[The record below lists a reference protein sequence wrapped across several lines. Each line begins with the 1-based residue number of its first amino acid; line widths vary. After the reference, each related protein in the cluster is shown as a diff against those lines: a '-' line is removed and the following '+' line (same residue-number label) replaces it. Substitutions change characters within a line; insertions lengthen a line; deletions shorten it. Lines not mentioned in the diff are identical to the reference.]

1 MKNWP
6 LRNKILFIATF
17 PAIITALVLSTHL
30 FLNYYALVEK
40 NLMEKA
46 EALTRQLGTPLA
58 YALERNDRE
67 QVRRIMDAL
76 TQESEVRAVSI
87 HNKDRE
93 NIFHGGPSMYPVS
106 NASHRLQPQP
116 LIRYS
121 DSTLR
126 IIQPLLS
133 PFPPKNRATET
144 SQNKTEKG
152 LFAPQF
158 VHMEIKTNA
167 IVGWLELEIHLSQTR
182 LSIIYDVI
190 LNWVVVLILLIATLF
205 MSLRISRQ
213 FQEPIQEARDVVQQV
228 SAGNYTVEARHV
240 GCPEFHR
247 LADDINQLTRSI
259 KLKRQE
265 LNDSIEQT
273 TSELEETMITMET
286 QSIELDLAR
295 KRAEEANRIKSEF
308 LANMSHEIR
317 TPMNGIVGFCNLL
330 RRTPLTPHQSA
341 HLNSIRNASESLLS
355 IINDILDFSKIEAQ
369 KMEIKS
375 IPFNPREIVDETIA
389 LLAPEVQRKQLE
401 MVALVYDDVPA
412 TLVSDPL
419 RIKQVL
425 TNLLGNAVKFTDSGD
440 VVIRVMTELEAND
453 ELVICFKITDNGVG
467 IAKEKQPALFT
478 PFTQAD
484 SSQNRQHGGTGLGL
498 VICKRLVE
506 LMGGEIGLE
515 SDLGEGATFW
525 FTIRTQVQGNTYDL
539 EPETCFDGLKTLLV
553 ESHALNQ
560 NALNHQL
567 TQFGLQVTSHN
578 SLNGINVQQ
587 PGSQVAV
594 LAFNHQEANDRATLA
609 LTHKL
614 AEQIPVLVLL
624 GSNDADLITRYM
636 SAGVSHVETK
646 PISQE
651 DLKSAIESVLNQQQ
665 TASTAQPNNLAFASK
680 SASTQ
685 NALSSPNTGMAQAT
699 AMARAGWP
707 DESRMQ
713 DQSTRHNPALNT
725 GNDFNLQG
733 NMTSAPTILVVDDN
747 ASNLLLASTL
757 LKEFGLNVTQANSG
771 KKAIEEVIRKR
782 PDLILM
788 DIQMPDMDGM
798 ETTRRIRNLSPY
810 YEDLGIIALTAH
822 ALPEEKENFM
832 AAGLN
837 DLLTKPIDEEK
848 LANLIQHWTGF
859 TPSVMPADAEPPLPE
874 DEHLLEESMEHV
886 VDLEMGIRLAGG
898 KPALAEEMLTM
909 LLQDIPATRDRL
921 DKAFHGEDIEEMINA
936 VHHLHGATRY
946 CGVPRLAL
954 TTETLETQLKMRQM
968 TAAQETLKTLYKELG
983 KLESWQ
989 KERDILQKS
998 QA

>member
-30 FLNYYALVEK
+30 FVNYYALVEK

-46 EALTRQLGTPLA
+46 GALSRQLSTPLA
-58 YALERNDRE
+58 YALEQNDRE
-67 QVRRIMDAL
+67 QVRRIMDRL
-76 TQESEVRAVSI
+76 SQEPEIRAVSI

-106 NASHRLQPQP
+106 NPEQRLQPQP
-116 LIRYS
+116 MVRYS

-126 IIQPLLS
+126 IIQPLFS
-133 PFPPKNRATET
+133 PLPAKNHIADTH
-144 SQNKTEKG
+144 SDKG
-152 LFAPQF
+152 NSHLVAPQF
-158 VHMEIKTNA
+158 IHMEIKTNA
-167 IVGWLELEIHLSQTR
+167 ITGWLELEVHLSQIR
-182 LSIIYDVI
+182 LNIIYDVI
-190 LNWVVVLILLIATLF
+190 LNWAVVLILLIVTLF
-205 MSLRISRQ
+205 MALRISRQ
-213 FQEPIQEARDVVQQV
+213 FQEPLQEAQNALKQLR
-228 SAGNYTVEARHV
+228 AGNYTVEARHI
-240 GCPEFHR
+240 GSPEFHR
-247 LADDINQLTRSI
+247 LADDINQLTSSI
-259 KLKRQE
+259 KRKRQE
-265 LNDSIEQT
+265 LNDNIEQA
-273 TSELEETMITMET
+273 TSELEETMTTMET

-375 IPFNPREIVDETIA
+375 IPFNPREVVDETIS

-401 MVALVYDDVPA
+401 MVALVYDDVPT

-425 TNLLGNAVKFTDSGD
+425 TNLLGNAVKFTDKGD
-440 VVIRVMTELEAND
+440 IVIRVMTELEANN
-453 ELVICFKITDNGVG
+453 ELLICFKISDNGIG
-467 IAKEKQPALFT
+467 IAKEKQSTLFT

-484 SSQNRQHGGTGLGL
+484 SSQNRLHGGTGLGL

-515 SDLGEGATFW
+515 SDLDKGATFW
-525 FTIRTQVQGNTYDL
+525 FTIRTQVQVGAYDL
-539 EPETCFDGLKTLLV
+539 EPEACFDSLNTLLV
-553 ESHALNQ
+553 ESHPLNQ
-560 NALNHQL
+560 NALSHQL
-567 TQFGLQVTSHN
+567 SQFGLQVTSHN
-578 SLNGINVQQ
+578 SVNGINVQH
-587 PGSQVAV
+587 PGCQLAV
-594 LAFNHQEANDRATLA
+594 LALNHQEATDRATLA
-609 LTHKL
+609 LTYKL
-614 AEQIPVLVLL
+614 AEKVPVLVLL

-651 DLKSAIESVLNQQQ
+651 ELKAAIEAVLVHHQAAKTPRVKQANQLPANGLITYRSVEPMSYPSQE
-665 TASTAQPNNLAFASK
+665 STSDN
-680 SASTQ
+680 TQ
-685 NALSSPNTGMAQAT
+685 NYSHQG
-699 AMARAGWP
+699 
-707 DESRMQ
+707 
-713 DQSTRHNPALNT
+713 
-725 GNDFNLQG
+725 DFNLQG

-747 ASNLLLASTL
+747 DSNLLLASTL
-757 LKEFGLNVTQANSG
+757 LNEFGLNVMQARSG
-771 KKAIEEVIRKR
+771 KNAIEEVLRKR

-798 ETTRRIRNLSPY
+798 EATRRIRNLSPY

-848 LANLIQHWTGF
+848 LANLIKHWTGF
-859 TPSVMPADAEPPLPE
+859 SPSVMPPDAEPPLPE
-874 DEHLLEESMEHV
+874 NQQQLEDSMENV
-886 VDLEMGIRLAGG
+886 VDMEMGTRLAGG
-898 KPALAEEMLTM
+898 KASLAEEMLRM
-909 LLQDIPATRDRL
+909 LLQDIPATREHL
-921 DKAFHGEDIEEMINA
+921 DKAFHSEDIEEMINA

-968 TAAQETLKTLYKELG
+968 PAAQETLRTLYKELN

-989 KERDILQKS
+989 KEQEILQQS
-998 QA
+998 H

>member
-1 MKNWP
+1 ANW
-6 LRNKILFIATF
+6 
-17 PAIITALVLSTHL
+17 
-30 FLNYYALVEK
+30 
-40 NLMEKA
+40 
-46 EALTRQLGTPLA
+46 
-58 YALERNDRE
+58 
-67 QVRRIMDAL
+67 
-76 TQESEVRAVSI
+76 
-87 HNKDRE
+87 
-93 NIFHGGPSMYPVS
+93 
-106 NASHRLQPQP
+106 
-116 LIRYS
+116 
-121 DSTLR
+121 
-126 IIQPLLS
+126 
-133 PFPPKNRATET
+133 
-144 SQNKTEKG
+144 
-152 LFAPQF
+152 
-158 VHMEIKTNA
+158 
-167 IVGWLELEIHLSQTR
+167 
-182 LSIIYDVI
+182 
-190 LNWVVVLILLIATLF
+190 
-205 MSLRISRQ
+205 
-213 FQEPIQEARDVVQQV
+213 
-228 SAGNYTVEARHV
+228 
-240 GCPEFHR
+240 
-247 LADDINQLTRSI
+247 
-259 KLKRQE
+259 
-265 LNDSIEQT
+265 
-273 TSELEETMITMET
+273 
-286 QSIELDLAR
+286 
-295 KRAEEANRIKSEF
+295 IKSEF

-375 IPFNPREIVDETIA
+375 IPFSTREIVDETIA

-467 IAKEKQPALFT
+467 IAKEKQSALFT

-515 SDLGEGATFW
+515 SELGEGATFW
-525 FTIRTQVQGNTYDL
+525 FTIRTGVQGNTYDL
-539 EPETCFDGLKTLLV
+539 APEACFDGLKTLLV
-553 ESHALNQ
+553 ESHPLNQ

-567 TQFGLQVTSHN
+567 TQFGLHVTSHN

-587 PGSQVAV
+587 PGSQIAV

-636 SAGVSHVETK
+636 SAGVSHVEAK

-651 DLKSAIESVLNQQQ
+651 DLKSAIETVLNQQQ
-665 TASTAQPNNLAFASK
+665 TAPHSGNLAFARKTTRLQS
-680 SASTQ
+680 
-685 NALSSPNTGMAQAT
+685 LSQSERGREDRLTADYSQVKQHQANTARHNTG
-699 AMARAGWP
+699 
-707 DESRMQ
+707 
-713 DQSTRHNPALNT
+713 
-725 GNDFNLQG
+725 DFNLQS
-733 NMTSAPTILVVDDN
+733 NMASAPTILVVDDN

-771 KKAIEEVIRKR
+771 KKAIEEVLRKK
-782 PDLILM
+782 PDLVLM

-859 TPSVMPADAEPPLPE
+859 SPSVMPADAEPPLPE
-874 DEHLLEESMEHV
+874 DEQLLEDSMENV
-886 VDLEMGIRLAGG
+886 VDMEMGIRLAGG
-898 KPALAEEMLTM
+898 KPALAEEMLSM
-909 LLQDIPATRDRL
+909 LMQDIPATRERL
-921 DKAFHGEDIEEMINA
+921 DRAFQGEDIEEMINA

-954 TTETLETQLKMRQM
+954 TTETLETQLKMHQM
-968 TAAQETLKTLYKELG
+968 TAAQETLKTLYKELD

-989 KERDILQKS
+989 KEQVILQNS
-998 QA
+998 QT

>member
-46 EALTRQLGTPLA
+46 ESLSRQLGTPLA

-76 TQESEVRAVSI
+76 SQEPEIRAVSV

-126 IIQPLLS
+126 VIQPLLS
-133 PFPPKNRATET
+133 PFPPKNRATEAA
-144 SQNKTEKG
+144 QNKNTQD

-167 IVGWLELEIHLSQTR
+167 IVGWLELEVHLSQTR

-205 MSLRISRQ
+205 IALRISRQ
-213 FQEPIQEARDVVQQV
+213 FLAPIQEARDVIRQV
-228 SAGNYTVEARHV
+228 SAGNYTIEARHL

-247 LADDINQLTRSI
+247 LADDINRLTSSI
-259 KLKRQE
+259 KQKRQE
-265 LNDSIEQT
+265 LNDNIEQT

-389 LLAPEVQRKQLE
+389 LLAPEAQRKQLE

-425 TNLLGNAVKFTDSGD
+425 INLLGNAVKFTDSGD
-440 VVIRVMTELEAND
+440 VVIRVMTELEANN

-525 FTIRTQVQGNTYDL
+525 FTIRTPVQSNTYDL
-539 EPETCFDGLKTLLV
+539 EPEACFDGLKTLLV
-553 ESHALNQ
+553 ESHPLNQ

-587 PGSQVAV
+587 PGSQIAV

-636 SAGVSHVETK
+636 SAGVSHVEAK
-646 PISQE
+646 PISHD
-651 DLKSAIESVLNQQQ
+651 DLKSAIETVLNLQQ
-665 TASTAQPNNLAFASK
+665 TQLTSHPSHLAFAGK
-680 SASTQ
+680 SASLASDRTQ
-685 NALSSPNTGMAQAT
+685 DSRLITDRSAT
-699 AMARAGWP
+699 THPATPAMNHQG
-707 DESRMQ
+707 
-713 DQSTRHNPALNT
+713 
-725 GNDFNLQG
+725 DFNLQS
-733 NMTSAPTILVVDDN
+733 NMASAPTILVVDDN

-771 KKAIEEVIRKR
+771 KKAIEEVLRKK
-782 PDLILM
+782 PDLVLM

-832 AAGLN
+832 EAGLN

-848 LANLIQHWTGF
+848 LAGLIQHWTGF
-859 TPSVMPADAEPPLPE
+859 SPSVMPADAEPPLPE
-874 DEHLLEESMEHV
+874 DEHLLEESMESV
-886 VDLEMGIRLAGG
+886 VDMEMGIRLAGG
-898 KPALAEEMLTM
+898 KPALAEEMLSM

-921 DKAFHGEDIEEMINA
+921 DSAFRGEDIEEMINA

-983 KLESWQ
+983 RLESWQ
-989 KERDILQKS
+989 KEQEILRKS
-998 QA
+998 QS

>member
-6 LRNKILFIATF
+6 LRNKILFLATF

-30 FLNYYALVEK
+30 FLNYYALVEN

-46 EALTRQLGTPLA
+46 EALSRQLSTPLA
-58 YALERNDRE
+58 YALERNDTE
-67 QVRRIMDAL
+67 QVRRIMDL
-76 TQESEVRAVSI
+76 LNQEAEIRAVSI
-87 HNKDRE
+87 HNKERE

-106 NASHRLQPQP
+106 NASHRLQPQS
-116 LIRYS
+116 LVRYS

-133 PFPPKNRATET
+133 PFPPKNRATDSSPT
-144 SQNKTEKG
+144 KDNSG

-158 VHMEIKTNA
+158 VHMEIKSNA

-190 LNWVVVLILLIATLF
+190 LNWVVVLILLGATLF
-205 MSLRISRQ
+205 MAIRVSRQ
-213 FQEPIQEARDVVQQV
+213 FQAPIDDAREVVQQV
-228 SAGNYTVEARHV
+228 SSGNYTVAAQHI
-240 GCPEFHR
+240 GCPEFHL
-247 LADDINQLTRSI
+247 LADDINELTRSI

-375 IPFNPREIVDETIA
+375 IPFNPREVVDETIA

-412 TLVSDPL
+412 TLVSDPM

-425 TNLLGNAVKFTDSGD
+425 TNLLGNAVKFTDKGD
-440 VVIRVMTELEAND
+440 VVIRVMAELEAND
-453 ELVICFKITDNGVG
+453 EMVICFKITDNGVG
-467 IAKEKQPALFT
+467 IDKEKQASLFT

-506 LMGGEIGLE
+506 LMGGEIGLDSE
-515 SDLGEGATFW
+515 LGEGATFW
-525 FTIRTQVQGNTYDL
+525 FTIRTPAQNMSYDL
-539 EPETCFDGLKTLLV
+539 QPEPCLPALKTLLV
-553 ESHALNQ
+553 ESHPLNQ

-567 TQFGLQVTSHN
+567 TQFGLQPTCHN
-578 SLNGINVQQ
+578 SLNGINVQE
-587 PGSQVAV
+587 PAFELAI
-594 LAFNHQEANDRATLA
+594 LAFNAQEANDRATLA

-614 AEQIPVLVLL
+614 AEKMPVLVLL
-624 GSNDADLITRYM
+624 GSNDADMITRFM
-636 SAGVSHVETK
+636 GAGVSLVETK
-646 PISQE
+646 PIRQE
-651 DLKSAIESVLNQQQ
+651 DLRASVAAILSQQRVTPRSSAQLQSATKQPLPQLPADHSAASYSATRNSSQQ
-665 TASTAQPNNLAFASK
+665 TYN
-680 SASTQ
+680 
-685 NALSSPNTGMAQAT
+685 
-699 AMARAGWP
+699 
-707 DESRMQ
+707 SR
-713 DQSTRHNPALNT
+713 DSYNSHD
-725 GNDFNLQG
+725 DFNLQN

-757 LKEFGLNVTQANSG
+757 LKEFGLNVMQANSG
-771 KKAIEEVIRKR
+771 KKAIEEVLRKR
-782 PDLILM
+782 PDLVLM

-810 YEDLGIIALTAH
+810 FEDLGIIALTAH
-822 ALPEEKENFM
+822 ALPEEKDNFM

-848 LANLIQHWTGF
+848 LAALIQRWTGF
-859 TPSVMPADAEPPLPE
+859 SPSLIPADAEPPRPENEPPPE
-874 DEHLLEESMEHV
+874 DSMENV
-886 VDLEMGIRLAGG
+886 VDMEMGTRLAGG
-898 KPALAEEMLTM
+898 KPSLAEEMLEM
-909 LLQDIPATRDRL
+909 LLQDIPDTRERL
-921 DKAFHGEDIEEMINA
+921 DAAFRSEDIEEMISA

-946 CGVPRLAL
+946 CGVPHLAL

-968 TAAQETLKTLYKELG
+968 TASQETLKTLYKELG

-989 KERDILQKS
+989 KEQQILQKS
-998 QA
+998 QS

>member
-30 FLNYYALVEK
+30 FVNYYALVEK

-46 EALTRQLGTPLA
+46 GALSRQLSTPLA
-58 YALERNDRE
+58 YALEQNDRE
-67 QVRRIMDAL
+67 QVRRIMDRL
-76 TQESEVRAVSI
+76 SQEPEIRAVSI

-106 NASHRLQPQP
+106 NPEQRLQPQP
-116 LIRYS
+116 MVRYS

-126 IIQPLLS
+126 IIQPLFS
-133 PFPPKNRATET
+133 PLPAKNHIADTH
-144 SQNKTEKG
+144 SDKG
-152 LFAPQF
+152 NSHLVAPQF
-158 VHMEIKTNA
+158 IHMEIKTNA
-167 IVGWLELEIHLSQTR
+167 ITGWLELEVHLSQIR
-182 LSIIYDVI
+182 LNIIYDVI
-190 LNWVVVLILLIATLF
+190 LNWAVVLILLIVTLF
-205 MSLRISRQ
+205 MALRISRQ
-213 FQEPIQEARDVVQQV
+213 FQEPLQEAQNALKQLR
-228 SAGNYTVEARHV
+228 AGNYTVEARHI
-240 GCPEFHR
+240 GSPEFHR
-247 LADDINQLTRSI
+247 LADDINQLTSSI
-259 KLKRQE
+259 KRKRQE
-265 LNDSIEQT
+265 LNDNIEQA
-273 TSELEETMITMET
+273 TSELEETMTTMET

-375 IPFNPREIVDETIA
+375 IPFNPREVVDETIS

-401 MVALVYDDVPA
+401 MVALVYDDVPT

-425 TNLLGNAVKFTDSGD
+425 TNLLGNAVKFTDKGD
-440 VVIRVMTELEAND
+440 IVIRVMTELEANN
-453 ELVICFKITDNGVG
+453 ELLICFKISDNGIG
-467 IAKEKQPALFT
+467 IAKEKQSTLFT

-484 SSQNRQHGGTGLGL
+484 SSQNRLHGGTGLGL

-515 SDLGEGATFW
+515 SDLDKGATFW
-525 FTIRTQVQGNTYDL
+525 FTIRTQVQVGAYDL
-539 EPETCFDGLKTLLV
+539 EPEACFDSLNTLLV
-553 ESHALNQ
+553 ESHPLNQ
-560 NALNHQL
+560 NALSHQL
-567 TQFGLQVTSHN
+567 SQFGLQVTSHN
-578 SLNGINVQQ
+578 SVNGINVQH
-587 PGSQVAV
+587 PGCQLAV
-594 LAFNHQEANDRATLA
+594 LALNHQEATDRATLA
-609 LTHKL
+609 LTYKL
-614 AEQIPVLVLL
+614 AEKVPVLVLL

-651 DLKSAIESVLNQQQ
+651 ELKAAIEAVLVHHQAAKTPRVKQANQLPANGLITYRSVEPMSYPSQE
-665 TASTAQPNNLAFASK
+665 STSDN
-680 SASTQ
+680 TQ
-685 NALSSPNTGMAQAT
+685 NYSHQG
-699 AMARAGWP
+699 
-707 DESRMQ
+707 
-713 DQSTRHNPALNT
+713 
-725 GNDFNLQG
+725 DFNLQG

-747 ASNLLLASTL
+747 DSNLLLASTL
-757 LKEFGLNVTQANSG
+757 LNEFGLNVMQARSG
-771 KKAIEEVIRKR
+771 KNAIEEVLRKR

-798 ETTRRIRNLSPY
+798 EATRRIRNLSPY

-848 LANLIQHWTGF
+848 LANLIKHWTGF
-859 TPSVMPADAEPPLPE
+859 SPSVMPPDAEPPLPE
-874 DEHLLEESMEHV
+874 NQQQLEDSMENV
-886 VDLEMGIRLAGG
+886 VDMEMGTRLAGG
-898 KPALAEEMLTM
+898 KASLAEEMLRM
-909 LLQDIPATRDRL
+909 LLQDIPATREHL
-921 DKAFHGEDIEEMINA
+921 DKAFHSEDIEEMINA

-968 TAAQETLKTLYKELG
+968 PAAQKTLRTLYKELN

-989 KERDILQKS
+989 KEQEILQQS
-998 QA
+998 H

>member
-30 FLNYYALVEK
+30 FVNYYALVEK

-46 EALTRQLGTPLA
+46 SALSRQLSTPLA
-58 YALERNDRE
+58 YALERNDRD
-67 QVRRIMDAL
+67 QVRRIMDRL
-76 TQESEVRAVSI
+76 SQEPEIRAVSI

-106 NASHRLQPQP
+106 DPEQRLQPESMV
-116 LIRYS
+116 RYS
-121 DSTLR
+121 ESTLR
-126 IIQPLLS
+126 IIQPLFS
-133 PFPPKNRATET
+133 PLPAKSHIMDTPPDKDSNSLA
-144 SQNKTEKG
+144 
-152 LFAPQF
+152 APQF
-158 VHMEIKTNA
+158 IHMEVKTNA
-167 IVGWLELEIHLSQTR
+167 IAGWLELEVHLSQIR
-182 LSIIYDVI
+182 LNIIYDVI
-190 LNWVVVLILLIATLF
+190 LNWAVVLILLIAALF
-205 MSLRISRQ
+205 MALRISRQ
-213 FQEPIQEARDVVQQV
+213 FQEPIQEAQGVLKQLR
-228 SAGNYTVEARHV
+228 SGNYTVEARHI
-240 GCPEFHR
+240 GGPEFHR
-247 LADDINQLTRSI
+247 LADDINQLTYSI

-265 LNDSIEQT
+265 LNDNIEQA
-273 TSELEETMITMET
+273 TSELEETMTTMET

-375 IPFNPREIVDETIA
+375 IPFNPREVVDATIS

-412 TLVSDPL
+412 TLISDPL

-425 TNLLGNAVKFTDSGD
+425 TNLLGNAVKFTDKGD
-440 VVIRVMTELEAND
+440 VVIRVMTELEANN
-453 ELVICFKITDNGVG
+453 ELLIRFRISDNGIG
-467 IAKEKQPALFT
+467 IAKEKQSTLFT

-484 SSQNRQHGGTGLGL
+484 SSQNRLHGGTGLGL

-515 SDLGEGATFW
+515 SDLDKGATFW
-525 FTIRTQVQGNTYDL
+525 FTIRTQVQGGAYDL
-539 EPETCFDGLKTLLV
+539 EPEACFDSLSTILV
-553 ESHALNQ
+553 ESHPLNQ
-560 NALNHQL
+560 NALRHQL
-567 TQFGLQVTSHN
+567 SQFGLQVTSHN
-578 SLNGINVQQ
+578 SVNGINVQQ
-587 PGSQVAV
+587 PGCQLAV
-594 LAFNHQEANDRATLA
+594 LALNHQEATDRATLA

-614 AEQIPVLVLL
+614 AEKVPVLVLL

-651 DLKSAIESVLNQQQ
+651 ELKTAIEAVITHHQPVQQALAAKQINPIPENGLITYPPGESVISLHQE
-665 TASTAQPNNLAFASK
+665 STLDNVQSY
-680 SASTQ
+680 
-685 NALSSPNTGMAQAT
+685 
-699 AMARAGWP
+699 
-707 DESRMQ
+707 SRQ
-713 DQSTRHNPALNT
+713 D
-725 GNDFNLQG
+725 DFNLQG
-733 NMTSAPTILVVDDN
+733 NMTYSPTILVVDDN
-747 ASNLLLASTL
+747 DSNLLLASTL
-757 LKEFGLNVTQANSG
+757 LSEFGLNVVQAKSG
-771 KKAIEEVIRKR
+771 KKAIEEVLRKR

-798 ETTRRIRNLSPY
+798 EATRRIRNLSPY

-848 LANLIQHWTGF
+848 LASLIKHWTGF
-859 TPSVMPADAEPPLPE
+859 SPSVMPPDAEPPLPE
-874 DEHLLEESMEHV
+874 NQQQLEDSMESV
-886 VDLEMGIRLAGG
+886 VDMEMGTRLAGG
-898 KPALAEEMLTM
+898 KASLAEEMLRM
-909 LLQDIPATRDRL
+909 LLQDIPATREHL

-968 TAAQETLKTLYKELG
+968 PAAQETLRTLYKELN

-989 KERDILQKS
+989 KEQEILQQS
-998 QA
+998 H